1 MHMMEW
7 NLDRQQ
13 VTAGVGGFAK
23 LSPEAVTGYGAL
35 SATGQGANHLDAFA
49 TSAEARSPTL

>member
-13 VTAGVGGFAK
+13 VTVGVGGFAK
-23 LSPEAVTGYGAL
+23 LSLEAVTGYGTL
-35 SATGQGANHLDAFA
+35 SATGQRTDHLDAFA